1 MYPNS
6 FVKLNGVPDLNFD
19 HLNFL
24 NCIIEAIALTLF
36 FRIID
41 NRKFEKVNYLITYL
55 ILCFDS
61 IIITFID
68 GIYYVILPLNF
79 FMLFLGFWIGFR
91 RPVKETL
98 FAAIFAF
105 LILVYLQC
113 LAMSFLPSSLLGENY
128 GNLIIDCTVLIIAV
142 LLVILSQKFKWA
154 NLYQNH
160 LSLSWGFLSCLCI
173 PEIIIVQFLV
183 KQVFNTTTTP
193 IVIILLLSQILYVV
207 LITLIFSILTQRANS
222 QKLHDTQKYIDEL
235 NNHLDDSRKG
245 MHDFNKHIRYLRN
258 TVMLEANDP
267 DLLKEKVNTY
277 CQNLFDIYD
286 EKELLLHLDNSTFRA
301 LLYGRKSQAAENGI
315 KFILTATP
323 VLPDFPIM
331 NYQLVEIFDNL
342 MDNAFESVAEL
353 PEKDRWIRVT
363 LSVSDAGNNSYN
375 HMLCIENPFKEL
387 DFSAIIAPNAYTSK
401 KGKHFGVGLNKI
413 SKLVSSTDGSMLLN
427 HQNGVFTVKVV
438 YNVSN

>member
-1 MYPNS
+1 M
-6 FVKLNGVPDLNFD
+6 PDLKFD
-19 HLNFL
+19 LLNYL

-68 GIYYVILPLNF
+68 GINYAILPLNF

-193 IVIILLLSQILYVV
+193 IVIILLLSQILYMV
-207 LITLIFSILTQRANS
+207 LITLIFSILKQRANR

-286 EKELLLHLDNSTFRA
+286 EKELLLQLDNSTFRA

-315 KFILTATP
+315 QFILTATP

-331 NYQLVEIFDNL
+331 NYQL
-342 MDNAFESVAEL
+342 
-353 PEKDRWIRVT
+353 
-363 LSVSDAGNNSYN
+363 
-375 HMLCIENPFKEL
+375 
-387 DFSAIIAPNAYTSK
+387 SK
-401 KGKHFGVGLNKI
+401 Y
-413 SKLVSSTDGSMLLN
+413 STI
-427 HQNGVFTVKVV
+427 
-438 YNVSN
+438 